1 MSGQVAEFWDKN
13 LKIRSKKTTRL
24 SWLESPII
32 LHECLDLLPL
42 EDRKVSVEQWLS
54 WFKEKYLTETVNLG
68 LSLGAGDGT
77 LERHAILL
85 DMCHQM
91 EAFDISP
98 LSIQTA
104 FDFNKEQDL
113 HHKINLEVADLNTIV
128 LEENKY
134 DVIFGSMIIHHIKN
148 LENLFTEI
156 KRSLKPGGFLV
167 VNEYIGPSQFQMTDE
182 QIEPIEKILDLLPDH
197 LKRDIHSGDVR
208 KFCPQP
214 SIEYMNENDP
224 SEAVRSAEIVKIM
237 EEKLQIIEKVDY
249 GGTIMHQLL
258 HGIIDNFDDHNQ
270 EHVSLIKLIRY
281 LEEELIS
288 NKIIDNE
295 FSVIVATP

>member
-1 MSGQVAEFWDKN
+1 
-13 LKIRSKKTTRL
+13 
-24 SWLESPII
+24 
-32 LHECLDLLPL
+32 
-42 EDRKVSVEQWLS
+42 
-54 WFKEKYLTETVNLG
+54 
-68 LSLGAGDGT
+68 
-77 LERHAILL
+77 HAILL

-258 HGIIDNFDDHNQ
+258 H
-270 EHVSLIKLIRY
+270 
-281 LEEELIS
+281 
-288 NKIIDNE
+288 
-295 FSVIVATP
+295 